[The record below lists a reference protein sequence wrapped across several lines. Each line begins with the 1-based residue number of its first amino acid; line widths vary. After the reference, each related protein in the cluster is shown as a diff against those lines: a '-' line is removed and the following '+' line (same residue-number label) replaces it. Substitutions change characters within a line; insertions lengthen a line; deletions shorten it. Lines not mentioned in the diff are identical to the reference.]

1 MAQRSR
7 DELLRV
13 IERKPWQREPVPAF
27 VDDPKGM
34 IGREERNCYYWLGKE
49 WYSGKG
55 AVIDAGAFVG
65 ASTFCFAAGVHASGH
80 LRFDGN
86 PPVHAYD
93 FFKVVD
99 DYVGEA
105 ISRDFRPV
113 TRGESYLDVF
123 EQQTGPF
130 GDLITPHAG
139 DFMQQRWPGAP
150 VEILF
155 VDISKTLALN
165 AHVVDQFFRCL
176 IPGES
181 IVIHQD
187 YYHCWHPYIHYSME
201 YFRDEFELVD
211 EHVEY
216 QSRLWRLV
224 KPLPAEKIDR
234 VARGELDEAERMALL
249 DGLAGRSSRAMR
261 PMIEVVRLWQ
271 ACTDGRWDWA
281 AKEFERLDA
290 AYDLPNGRDLWARQA
305 LEVREQIRKAGALP

>member
-1 MAQRSR
+1 MADRSK

-13 IERKPWQREPVPAF
+13 IERKPWQSEPVPGCLEN
-27 VDDPKGM
+27 PKGM
-34 IGREERNCYYWLGKE
+34 IGAEERSCYYWLGKE

-55 AVIDAGAFVG
+55 YVIDAGAFVG

-80 LRFDGN
+80 HRFDGK
-86 PPVHAYD
+86 PPIHAYD

-99 DYVGEA
+99 DYVGES

-113 TRGESYLDVF
+113 TKGESYLDVF
-123 EQQTGPF
+123 EYQIGRF
-130 GDLITPHAG
+130 GDLITPHPG
-139 DFMQQRWPGAP
+139 DFMQQQWAGEP

-155 VDISKTLALN
+155 IDISKTLNLN
-165 AHVVDQFFRCL
+165 AHVVNLFFRCL
-176 IPGES
+176 IPGQS

-216 QSRLWRLV
+216 QSRVWRLI
-224 KPLPAEKIDR
+224 KPLPKEKVDR
-234 VARGELDEAERMALL
+234 IARNELGEEERMALL
-249 DGLAGRSSRAMR
+249 NTLIDRSSKVMK

-271 ACTDGRWDWA
+271 ACMDERWDWA
-281 AKEFERLDA
+281 AKEFERLA
-290 AYDLPNGRDLWARQA
+290 ATYDLSKGRDLWARQA
-305 LEVREQIRKAGALP
+305 LEVREQIRKAGALS